1 MKYSYLKF
9 KIMVYVFFNL
19 FNKFS
24 SRFDSYYNFKIM
36 MNLNDLLG
44 MCYNFCYENNVSFVS
59 DKVMVLLIIL

>member
-1 MKYSYLKF
+1 
-9 KIMVYVFFNL
+9 MVYVLLNP

-24 SRFDSYYNFKIM
+24 SRSDSYHNSKIM

-44 MCYNFCYENNVSFVS
+44 MCYNFCYENNVSSVS